1 MIKEAGAEET
11 DVHVTEDSLP
21 QAAAGMQPNG
31 ISSEE
36 LEDGEL
42 EEEPESAEAN
52 PIANLFHVR
61 GEGNHFLT
69 EHSSCAIRDPPLPSQ
84 SQRNAQPMQALQWT
98 SKKSQGCLTRLS
110 MVVRFPTSNLPSAYG
125 EIGLTSG

>member
-1 MIKEAGAEET
+1 MIKEAGAEEK

-31 ISSEE
+31 ISEE

-52 PIANLFHVR
+52 PIPNLFHVR
-61 GEGNHFLT
+61 GERNHLLS
-69 EHSSCAIRDPPLPSQ
+69 EHSSCAIRDPPLLSQ
-84 SQRNAQPMQALQWT
+84 SQRNAEPMQALQWT

-110 MVVRFPTSNLPSAYG
+110 MVVRLPNSIVPSAYG
-125 EIGLTSG
+125 EIGLTSV